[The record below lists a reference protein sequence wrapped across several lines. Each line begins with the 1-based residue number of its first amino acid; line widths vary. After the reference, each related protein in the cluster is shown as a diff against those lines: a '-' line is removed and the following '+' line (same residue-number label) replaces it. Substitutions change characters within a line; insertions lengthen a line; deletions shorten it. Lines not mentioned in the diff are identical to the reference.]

1 MGAQEDW
8 DSRVRTY
15 AAQQLPVQHPGLED
29 EMLEVPAEELARRLE
44 PESLQVW
51 PDGSFEFW
59 FHDADYQWEHALR
72 VCGTV
77 AGAPNTCIWRAEPMQ
92 IILASQSPRRRE
104 LLGRMGIENFLV
116 RPAQGEEIFD
126 PTLTPA
132 QLVESLSR
140 QKAEEIS
147 AGAGPEDLIIAAD
160 TVVSIDG
167 RVLGKPRDPEDAA
180 AMLAALSGRE
190 HTVYTGVTVRR
201 GGETVTEHEATAV
214 RFRPLTEEEIA
225 DYVATGEPMDKAG
238 AYGIQDY
245 GALLVEGISGD
256 YFNVVG
262 LPVCRLGRILT
273 RFGVDPL
280 ARAAEKERKT

>member
-1 MGAQEDW
+1 
-8 DSRVRTY
+8 
-15 AAQQLPVQHPGLED
+15 
-29 EMLEVPAEELARRLE
+29 
-44 PESLQVW
+44 
-51 PDGSFEFW
+51 
-59 FHDADYQWEHALR
+59 
-72 VCGTV
+72 
-77 AGAPNTCIWRAEPMQ
+77 MQ

-116 RPAQGEEIFD
+116 RPAQGEELFD

-132 QLVESLSR
+132 RLVESLSR

-214 RFRPLTEEEIA
+214 RFRPLTEGEIA